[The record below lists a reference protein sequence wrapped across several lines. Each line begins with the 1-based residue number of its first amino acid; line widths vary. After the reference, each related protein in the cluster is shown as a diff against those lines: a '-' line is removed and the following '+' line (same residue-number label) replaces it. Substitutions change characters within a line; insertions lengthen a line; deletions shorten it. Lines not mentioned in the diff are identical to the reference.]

1 MRRPGPAGGAAVEVS
16 RASMD
21 CAALRLGWLLIRR
34 IAERISGIS
43 PSDIGSDQWQDV

>member
-21 CAALRLGWLLIRR
+21 YVRLGWLLIRR
-34 IAERISGIS
+34 IAERISGH
-43 PSDIGSDQWQDV
+43 IGSDQWQDV